1 MFPRFAAAIIIA
13 AVSALPQFTAAA
25 AAQEPAA
32 TSPVV
37 ATSLAASM
45 ANVNFTDEQRVP
57 QTPRDVRRN
66 DRSWTT
72 PLLASLQAATV
83 VTQMLDVHST
93 MQAVRHGAVE
103 ANPMMGGLVQN
114 RAAFIGVKAAMG
126 AGLVLVTHKLAKDN
140 KVAAIAA
147 SVAINSAYL
156 MVARHN
162 YRVAA
167 GLRQQ
172 Q

>member
-1 MFPRFAAAIIIA
+1 MFPRFAAAIVFT
-13 AVSALPQFTAAA
+13 AVSALAPFTATA
-25 AAQEPAA
+25 AAQEPPT

-37 ATSLAASM
+37 ATALAASM
-45 ANVNFTDEQRVP
+45 ANVNFTDEQSVP
-57 QTPRDVRRN
+57 QAPRDIRRG

-72 PLLASLQAATV
+72 PVLASLQAATV

-93 MQAVRHGAVE
+93 MQAMKLGAVE

-126 AGLVLVTHKLAKDN
+126 AGLVFVTHKLAKDN

-156 MVARHN
+156 MIARHN